1 MLRSKR
7 RETDIRLVTGGKK
20 PPLESGKLIEGQ
32 ASEEIASRPV
42 SALQLNGK
50 RVFSKNSANELK
62 KNGIRTIGELAASF
76 DLENP
81 LSFWQLSKAK
91 EALDALGIPL
101 IRRTGLDPEF
111 ALTMRVFDIPFSPAV
126 ARAFSCTDIVYLYE
140 LVQLTEEH
148 LLKRKGFGRQVL
160 GEIKTAL
167 LLFGYGLAMSVDEV
181 AIMRCRKEIAEYKRM
196 YEQSRPKGTPV
207 RDAQTAILNAMIE
220 TWAMDIVEKR
230 IFSDA
235 ENALGRL
242 DKMNDIVRKM
252 AEPLRILVE
261 TWKNGEPVSETGFR
275 YMVGCARHSVDSL
288 EKVNYLGPDI
298 IKPLK
303 EVVERVVIF

>member
-140 LVQLTEEH
+140 LVQLTEE
-148 LLKRKGFGRQVL
+148 L
-160 GEIKTAL
+160 
-167 LLFGYGLAMSVDEV
+167 
-181 AIMRCRKEIAEYKRM
+181 
-196 YEQSRPKGTPV
+196 
-207 RDAQTAILNAMIE
+207 
-220 TWAMDIVEKR
+220 
-230 IFSDA
+230 
-235 ENALGRL
+235 
-242 DKMNDIVRKM
+242 
-252 AEPLRILVE
+252 
-261 TWKNGEPVSETGFR
+261 
-275 YMVGCARHSVDSL
+275 
-288 EKVNYLGPDI
+288 
-298 IKPLK
+298 
-303 EVVERVVIF
+303 